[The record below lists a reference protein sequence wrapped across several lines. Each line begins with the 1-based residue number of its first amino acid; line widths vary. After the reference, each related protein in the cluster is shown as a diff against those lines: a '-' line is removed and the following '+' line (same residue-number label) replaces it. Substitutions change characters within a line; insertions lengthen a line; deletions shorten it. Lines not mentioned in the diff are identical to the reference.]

1 MSTKQIEQKITEYN
15 DKTEQ
20 SYVKQGLKVPERLD
34 FQIKN
39 FLSEVDTTKG
49 DIEKTVTKIVR
60 IKAIDYT
67 DKKKK
72 QKEFMYW
79 YENWN
84 GKDWQSRK
92 VSPVTD
98 HVEGIYKEQEVE
110 PIIERNKKTGVKRSG
125 EHTIYYI
132 PYNKE
137 KVDELITNSIGT
149 EKETIKYVIKTPTQR
164 NDDFT
169 YEQFTSLSFD
179 ECVGLMMKPG
189 GPKFAHL
196 APTTPVSQQHPQQQ
210 QKSI

>member
-1 MSTKQIEQKITEYN
+1 MSKQENLIVEYN
-15 DKTEQ
+15 NKTEQ

-39 FLSEVDTTKG
+39 FLSEVDITKG
-49 DIEKTVTKIVR
+49 DIEKTVTKIAR

-132 PYNKE
+132 PYTKE

-149 EKETIKYVIKTPTQR
+149 EKETIKYMIKTPTQR

-196 APTTPVSQQHPQQQ
+196 APTITTSQQQ
-210 QKSI
+210 QQTETKQK